1 MDLEL
6 MIFHPA
12 TVKLNVETLMLNV
25 FKVIS
30 GQIIWKQILSVYFF
44 RHFLCRE
51 AYRSIVLGSFGAFCW
66 VFRVQ
71 GFHNR
76 HCEWTDALVVRPGL
90 RVCFALMALTHGPT
104 YSLKICFFNWR
115 SLVLTSGWTHF
126 SGFPPVFFFFLHWL
140 VLFHG
145 IGPTLQEMP
154 GVFGIRWNHLW
165 LLIFFFVFM
174 LVRPRLTDL
183 WFFFCVLSFFL
194 YMNQTRLSR
203 TFVCVNAS
211 PRRHTEIRNKE
222 HVSIWTL
229 WCVFSFFLY
238 HTWRLGSGHDDV
250 DLSVGPD
257 WNISTNTGQIAMKF
271 FHRHSGCSE
280 NNPRWLFLKCH
291 HEVSICGFE
300 WSILTSIGWIAITF
314 GIDIHVSARA
324 APNDYFHRQ

>member
-1 MDLEL
+1 
-6 MIFHPA
+6 
-12 TVKLNVETLMLNV
+12 MLNV

-51 AYRSIVLGSFGAFCW
+51 AYRSIVLGSFGALCW

-183 WFFFCVLSFFL
+183 WFFFCVLSYIFFL

-229 WCVFSFFLY
+229 WCVLVFFFTALGGSALGM
-238 HTWRLGSGHDDV
+238 TTLICQLVQTEISQQTQDRL
-250 DLSVGPD
+250 P
-257 WNISTNTGQIAMKF
+257 WNF
-271 FHRHSGCSE
+271 F
-280 NNPRWLFLKCH
+280 
-291 HEVSICGFE
+291 
-300 WSILTSIGWIAITF
+300 
-314 GIDIHVSARA
+314 IDIHGAQRIIPADFSLSATMRLAFVVSSEV
-324 APNDYFHRQ
+324 F